1 MTWKSRSRSLAGQ
14 SKVLLLVAILELNHS
29 YVFQHELSYNEK
41 YVKVI
46 GSYGKPESSGLCDT
60 LRYL

>member
-1 MTWKSRSRSLAGQ
+1 ML
-14 SKVLLLVAILELNHS
+14 LLLVAILELNHG

-46 GSYGKPESSGLCDT
+46 GSYGKPESSGLCAT
-60 LRYL
+60 LRYLLLPHTSK